1 MKRFAWLSF
10 VAFLISCSRQPAAP
24 EKDATPVRLAV
35 VAKYAP
41 NDGQVYSAS
50 ILPNR
55 QVTLAFRTSGFVE
68 SIHQVRGADG
78 RMRSVDIGDVV
89 SRGTVLAE
97 VRTKDY
103 QLQVS
108 QIQGQVTQA
117 REAEQAA
124 KAQLAQAEASAAK
137 AQQDFDRADALFKK
151 TSLTKSDYDAAKAN
165 RDATQA
171 QVEAAR
177 AQAQASGGTLSAAQ
191 SALGT
196 AKLGLSDTSL
206 TAPFSGAVVQ
216 RSVDVG
222 MLAGPG
228 VPAFVLADISSV
240 KAAIAVPDIEVTH
253 LRKGSKIAIYAEP
266 FPGRKFNGFV
276 SAVAAAADSTT
287 RSFQVEVT
295 VPNDRAML
303 RPGMVVSLALTG
315 APPSQPVT
323 VVPLASIVRA
333 APASSQFAVVVVADG
348 KARREPVTLGNTYGD
363 RIAIKGVD
371 PGQMVVSSG
380 ASFVSDGEA
389 VKVLP

>member
-1 MKRFAWLSF
+1 
-10 VAFLISCSRQPAAP
+10 V
-24 EKDATPVRLAV
+24 
-35 VAKYAP
+35 
-41 NDGQVYSAS
+41 
-50 ILPNR
+50 
-55 QVTLAFRTSGFVE
+55 SGFVE
-68 SIHQVRGADG
+68 SIQQVRGVDG
-78 RMRSVDIGDVV
+78 RLRSIDIGDVV

-117 REAEQAA
+117 REGEQAA
-124 KAQLAQAEASAAK
+124 RAQLAQAEAAAAK

-165 RDATQA
+165 LDATQA

-177 AQAQASGGTLSAAQ
+177 AQVKASAGSVDAAQ

-196 AKLGLSDTSL
+196 ANLGLNDTSL
-206 TAPFSGAVVQ
+206 AAPFSGVIVQ

-240 KAAIAVPDIEVTH
+240 KAAIAVPDIAVTH

-276 SAVAAAADSTT
+276 SAIAAAADSST

-295 VPNDRAML
+295 VPNDRALL

-315 APPSQPVT
+315 APPSQPVM

-333 APASSQFAVVVVADG
+333 GPASSQFAVVVVADG
-348 KARREPVTLGNTYGD
+348 KARRVPVTLGNTYGD
-363 RIAIKGVD
+363 RIAIQGVD
-371 PGQMVVSSG
+371 AGQMVVSSG
-380 ASFVSDGEA
+380 ASFVTDGEA